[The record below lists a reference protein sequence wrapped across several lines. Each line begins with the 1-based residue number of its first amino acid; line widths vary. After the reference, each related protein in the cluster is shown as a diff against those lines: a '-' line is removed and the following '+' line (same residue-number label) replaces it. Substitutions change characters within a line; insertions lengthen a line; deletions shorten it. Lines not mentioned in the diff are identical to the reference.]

1 MARRFARIST
11 LGQCTVILD
20 GVAYD
25 PPRRARLVQQTASGW
40 IFLVAH
46 DDQGTQMLH
55 VTELQTEMLLDRLAE
70 YAWQAP
76 FWLSDDD
83 SPEPAETESRG

>member
-11 LGQCTVILD
+11 LGQCAVILD

-25 PPRRARLVQQTASGW
+25 PPRRARLVQQVETAR
-40 IFLVAH
+40 IFLVGHNEQGAH
-46 DDQGTQMLH
+46 FLP
-55 VTELQTEMLLDRLAE
+55 VTELPTGALLDALDE
-70 YAWQAP
+70 YTWQAP

-83 SPEPAETESRG
+83 APDGLVPEE

>member
-11 LGQCTVILD
+11 LGQCAVILD

-25 PPRRARLVQQTASGW
+25 PPRRARLVQQIATGRV
-40 IFLVAH
+40 FLVALA
-46 DDQGTQMLH
+46 DQETHLMS
-55 VTELQTEMLLDRLAE
+55 VTELPTNALLDHLAE
-70 YAWQAP
+70 YTWQAP

-83 SPEPAETESRG
+83 APDVVVTE